1 MLIDSYGTHEHIVGR
16 RQIGRTGIRRI
27 GTVHDHEW
35 ETDKMICDTGMVW
48 YGMVFD
54 FHVYSK
60 FLLYVHG

>member
-48 YGMVFD
+48 YLIFMCIQNF
-54 FHVYSK
+54 F
-60 FLLYVHG
+60 LYVHG